1 MSYRPDHLAI
11 QASVGILALLLSQA
25 QPNAQAL
32 PDTRAMT
39 CAQAQDFVLQ
49 RGAVVMAT
57 GRYTFDRFV
66 SSKAYCTPEL
76 NLKAFYA
83 PTADVYECPVAYR
96 CADIFHG
103 NGDRGGN

>member
-1 MSYRPDHLAI
+1 MIYGPIRLASSI
-11 QASVGILALLLSQA
+11 AVGTLTLLLAAVQSH
-25 QPNAQAL
+25 AQAL

-39 CAQAQDFVLQ
+39 CAQAQAFVVQ
-49 RGAVVMAT
+49 SGAVVMAT
-57 GRYTFDRFV
+57 GRYTYDRFV
-66 SSKAYCTPEL
+66 SSQAYCTPEL

-103 NGDRGGN
+103 NGDRDTD